1 MRDVRYAG
9 GVSVCAGQTEFSA
22 AGCRDLME
30 VGAIDFCNFDS
41 SWSGGPTEWR
51 RAASTAHLYDIKMAH
66 HEEPQAASHLLAS
79 IPHGTYLEF
88 FHKDRDPI
96 WHNLIAN
103 RPALKNGNITL
114 TDAPG
119 LGWEL
124 DRDYADKY
132 RINSRRTEK

>member
-1 MRDVRYAG
+1 
-9 GVSVCAGQTEFSA
+9 
-22 AGCRDLME
+22 
-30 VGAIDFCNFDS
+30 
-41 SWSGGPTEWR
+41 
-51 RAASTAHLYDIKMAH
+51 MAH

-103 RPALKNGNITL
+103 RPPLKNGNITL

-124 DRDYADKY
+124 DRDYAEKY
-132 RINSRRTEK
+132 RINERRTEK